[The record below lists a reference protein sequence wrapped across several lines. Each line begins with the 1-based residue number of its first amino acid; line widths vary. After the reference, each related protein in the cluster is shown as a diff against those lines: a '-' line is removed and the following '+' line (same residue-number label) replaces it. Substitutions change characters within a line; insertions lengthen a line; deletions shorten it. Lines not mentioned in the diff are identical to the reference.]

1 MTRNYPQAQYGDSD
15 MIRLVGNDGSAMVNV
30 VPRVSAFYG
39 VAIYMYWNE
48 RDHPVAH
55 FHAFYAGRRASVS
68 ADGAVLA
75 GGLEA
80 RVLGLVREWA
90 NLRHD
95 EITANWDR
103 ARRNEPL
110 LPIPPLP

>member
-1 MTRNYPQAQYGDSD
+1 
-15 MIRLVGNDGSAMVNV
+15 

-39 VAIYMYWNE
+39 VVIYMYWNE

-55 FHAFYAGRRASVS
+55 FHVFYAGRRASVS
-68 ADGAVLA
+68 ADGLVLA
-75 GGLEA
+75 GSLDG

-90 NLRHD
+90 SLRHD
-95 EITANWDR
+95 EIVANWER

-110 LPIPPLP
+110 IAIPPLP